1 MKYISSKIIA
11 LCLMLAIA
19 AFSFSFY
26 GVYTKLALM
35 GQERENYRLAIS
47 EYNATVNDLKS
58 QLLKAVNIANT
69 NADVAVKPMSDK
81 EKSQKLVKIR
91 IKKEGS
97 LDDKV
102 IDNDFNLTRELDR
115 MWTEST
121 RSKKPGF

>member
-1 MKYISSKIIA
+1 MKYISSRIIA

-35 GQERENYRLAIS
+35 EQERENYRLAIA
-47 EYNATVNDLKS
+47 EYNATVTDLKN

-102 IDNDFNLTRELDR
+102 NDDDFNLTRELNR

-121 RSKKPGF
+121 HPKNPGF